1 LNIYLIRLIYF
12 INLNE
17 WRSLCLIKKL
27 LCYINLLDLG
37 YILSSECWRCI
48 VLSSYNIIWYF
59 DLLQYSFDSKWH
71 INFQPLDL
79 INWFLSLML
88 EIWRHKYY
96 CRFDF
101 VTFIDIFPFCVI
113 LTNIGVV
120 TTISL
125 RFSNIQKILLNQ
137 EKCYYF
143 NLATFE

>member
-1 LNIYLIRLIYF
+1 
-12 INLNE
+12 
-17 WRSLCLIKKL
+17 
-27 LCYINLLDLG
+27 
-37 YILSSECWRCI
+37 
-48 VLSSYNIIWYF
+48 
-59 DLLQYSFDSKWH
+59 
-71 INFQPLDL
+71 
-79 INWFLSLML
+79 ML